1 MLKKCRFQAKCHFFI
16 SFRFRPKVQEDIT
29 ASFNMMEIWGHEST
43 EFLRIERLNEVFL
56 GIQLL
61 AKLTV

>member
-1 MLKKCRFQAKCHFFI
+1 
-16 SFRFRPKVQEDIT
+16 
-29 ASFNMMEIWGHEST
+29 MMEIWSHEST

-61 AKLTV
+61 AKLTVQTLCKKGLMEFWQLRLTEMSSAAAQAGVI

>member
-1 MLKKCRFQAKCHFFI
+1 
-16 SFRFRPKVQEDIT
+16 
-29 ASFNMMEIWGHEST
+29 MMEIWGHEST